1 MKEEEKE
8 IADQDLID
16 GKKVLD
22 ELKAKRDQLF
32 EQDKIFEK
40 NFKKE
45 FPGLGFNQLEAL
57 MKSFRYYE
65 IGTLFWIIFPT
76 KYLVGCVIQKRNW
89 FFRKRPKGA
98 PGGVDAKA
106 FTISGKDARQDSL
119 GYNGKPKDGGLKTKS
134 IAAALERVCILNIFF
149 LKIYIEWMSNVHICK
164 LKNYASLF

>member
-1 MKEEEKE
+1 MDGTQVDPCRQRQHHKEEEEKE

-65 IGTLFWIIFPT
+65 IGTLF
-76 KYLVGCVIQKRNW
+76 
-89 FFRKRPKGA
+89 
-98 PGGVDAKA
+98 
-106 FTISGKDARQDSL
+106 
-119 GYNGKPKDGGLKTKS
+119 
-134 IAAALERVCILNIFF
+134 
-149 LKIYIEWMSNVHICK
+149 
-164 LKNYASLF
+164 

>member
-1 MKEEEKE
+1 MYLYDFFLCRTQIQVKEEEKE

-57 MKSFRYYE
+57 MKSFRY
-65 IGTLFWIIFPT
+65 T
-76 KYLVGCVIQKRNW
+76 
-89 FFRKRPKGA
+89 
-98 PGGVDAKA
+98 
-106 FTISGKDARQDSL
+106 
-119 GYNGKPKDGGLKTKS
+119 
-134 IAAALERVCILNIFF
+134 
-149 LKIYIEWMSNVHICK
+149 MK
-164 LKNYASLF
+164 LKLSFE

>member
-65 IGTLFWIIFPT
+65 IEILF
-76 KYLVGCVIQKRNW
+76 
-89 FFRKRPKGA
+89 
-98 PGGVDAKA
+98 
-106 FTISGKDARQDSL
+106 
-119 GYNGKPKDGGLKTKS
+119 
-134 IAAALERVCILNIFF
+134 
-149 LKIYIEWMSNVHICK
+149 
-164 LKNYASLF
+164 